1 MPEAKVTLVNPLGLH
16 ARAAAKLVKLAAC
29 YESSIT
35 ISRPNKQKSA
45 DARSILGILELGA
58 KHGTELIVSAN
69 GVDASKAVIAATQ
82 LIESGFGE
90 L

>member
-1 MPEAKVTLVNPLGLH
+1 MPEAKVTLINPLGLH
-16 ARAAAKLVKLAAC
+16 ARAAAKLVKLAVN

-45 DARSILGILELGA
+45 DARSILSVLELGA
-58 KHGTELIVSAN
+58 KQGTELLVSAD
-69 GVDASKAVIAATQ
+69 GIDANEAILAAAE

-90 L
+90 I